1 MFYRAILWLLIF
13 MSTLFP
19 HESKLLTINDPCLLE
34 GCNKVG
40 DSVIIETKIN
50 TVEGILSY
58 IDSKGQI
65 KVKYHAIDA
74 GYTLGYQL
82 DNCEITSI
90 RCFVCCDDRYFELP
104 SCELTTESL
113 NALFG
118 EDQPEGTVFA
128 YHGDANEPDCLW
140 KYKGTGDFLD
150 PDNWVDEYGRLP
162 AQLENMPSDQIAQ
175 FVNWLSLIF
184 EGNGISF
191 NANSENGKVIVTVIG
206 DGYVGASSFV
216 VSYEDGYVHLNP
228 GDGSSVVTAMLVE
241 HGDGPPS
248 EPYNWFIFIND
259 LTNSVY
265 LNNNGEAMLLGT
277 LEDSNLDTCTGII
290 NCIIHNLNNPPEQDQ
305 YALPELDDAP
315 WIVKQVV
322 YGDSQVADFTDC
334 DGDSLSQLV
343 LALNS
348 CPANPS
354 GWSWVDNGGVLT
366 LCVPSGTGIL
376 TISYGS
382 PTAVVNFA
390 GVPTVAGDDYP
401 DLCQEI
407 GACLQARGLAG
418 GASGSELNTEEDVEA
433 AYSSQQTVTVRWKD
447 AQNVQRVSF
456 KDPIN
461 GWYHPVD
468 KRMANTTIYSD
479 SVSGSPTDTFFV
491 NNLDVDLEP
500 FGIPNDAAFVT
511 LDVITNITRSG
522 LRAPGATPID
532 IYASA
537 TIIGASG
544 DQYNQRVESADD
556 ANKNRN
562 ETINRQG
569 RIRVNLDR
577 VHSSIRISCNGQNGA
592 IGQTVSIGSSQVI
605 IRAIGWSR

>member
-1 MFYRAILWLLIF
+1 
-13 MSTLFP
+13 MSELFP

-34 GCNKVG
+34 GCNKIG
-40 DSVIIETKIN
+40 DSIIIETKIN

-58 IDSKGQI
+58 IDNKGQV
-65 KVKYHAIDA
+65 KVKYNAIDA

-82 DNCEITSI
+82 DNCEISSI

-118 EDQPEGTVFA
+118 EDQPEGAIYA
-128 YHGDANEPDCLW
+128 YHGDVNEPDCLF

-191 NANSENGKVIVTVIG
+191 NANSEDGKVIVTVMG

-248 EPYNWFIFIND
+248 EPYNWFIYIND

-265 LNNNGEAMLLGT
+265 LNNSGEAMLLGT

-290 NCIIHNLNNPPEQDQ
+290 NCITHNLNNPPEKDQ
-305 YALPELDDAP
+305 YALPELDDEP

-322 YGDSQVADFTDC
+322 YGDSEVADFTDC
-334 DGDSLSQLV
+334 DGDNLSELV
-343 LALNS
+343 LALNA

-366 LCVPSGTGIL
+366 LCVPAETSVL

-401 DLCQEI
+401 DVCPELATCI
-407 GACLQARGLAG
+407 VNRGLLDEKLMGSGDGDTEADIELQYASSTSAHVIWVDDNGDRRVSYKYPNGDWYHPHEFLNYRRDTDASLTVAITKTFSNAG
-418 GASGSELNTEEDVEA
+418 IVTHNDITIIDPPTDFVPDDAKFVYAFVRGTIATGVTSGTASLYISNTLDATPEEVTAFQAYLIEVTTDVHDKIFDQIKIPLREDGTFHVRTIMSSASGSGDMS
-433 AYSSQQTVTVRWKD
+433 Y
-447 AQNVQRVSF
+447 
-456 KDPIN
+456 
-461 GWYHPVD
+461 
-468 KRMANTTIYSD
+468 
-479 SVSGSPTDTFFV
+479 FFHIV
-491 NNLDVDLEP
+491 
-500 FGIPNDAAFVT
+500 
-511 LDVITNITRSG
+511 
-522 LRAPGATPID
+522 
-532 IYASA
+532 
-537 TIIGASG
+537 
-544 DQYNQRVESADD
+544 
-556 ANKNRN
+556 
-562 ETINRQG
+562 
-569 RIRVNLDR
+569 
-577 VHSSIRISCNGQNGA
+577 
-592 IGQTVSIGSSQVI
+592 
-605 IRAIGWSR
+605 GWSR